1 MPLRNKNLFMQV
13 RVVLSLW
20 HNLNVVLQH
29 LFRALG
35 FKKKCVTF
43 TGLILLDDRTI
54 ASYNFDEK
62 KFIVVMVNK
71 NVAKKEE
78 KSAESAAA
86 GSTTVSTTTPTTT
99 TAKKDETVE
108 PATKTE

>member
-1 MPLRNKNLFMQV
+1 M
-13 RVVLSLW
+13 
-20 HNLNVVLQH
+20 
-29 LFRALG
+29 
-35 FKKKCVTF
+35 TF
-43 TGLILLDDRTI
+43 SGLILVDDRTI

-78 KSAESAAA
+78 KSGEIGAT
-86 GSTTVSTTTPTTT
+86 GSTTVSTTSPATP
-99 TAKKDETVE
+99 TAKKDETIE